1 MPAESNAAVKIAL
14 ACLLLTCA
22 LTAHATDR
30 VAAARQNQAA
40 GLSQLFAAAGVPYPP
55 EELYLR
61 AFKHERELEV
71 WAGAR
76 GQPLKKVKTY
86 PFCAASGELGPKRQ
100 EGDLQVPEGFYTID
114 LFNPRSA
121 YHLSIRVSYPNE
133 SDRLLGRRPLGGAI
147 MVHGNCV
154 SIGCIAIED
163 GPIEE
168 LYILTL
174 DSRAK
179 MGRNVPIHIFPR
191 RLDASGLAELEKLPQ
206 ATEALI
212 AFWRG
217 LEPGW
222 RLFEETQRPPQVAV
236 DPKTGAYRVR
246 PARAPSATPR
256 PRAAQAQPAAGG
268 S

>member
-1 MPAESNAAVKIAL
+1 MPARAE
-14 ACLLLTCA
+14 
-22 LTAHATDR
+22 DR
-30 VAAARQNQAA
+30 VAAARQSKATVVT
-40 GLSQLFAAAGVPYPP
+40 QLFAAAGVAYPP

-86 PFCAASGELGPKRQ
+86 PFCAASGELGPKRR

-114 LFNPRSA
+114 LFNPNSA

-133 SDRLLGRRPLGGAI
+133 SDRILGKRPLGGAI

-163 GPIEE
+163 DPIEE
-168 LYILTL
+168 LYLLTL

-179 MGRNVPIHIFPR
+179 TGRNVPIHIFPR
-191 RLDASGLAELEKLPQ
+191 RLDAAGLAELQKLPQ
-206 ATEALI
+206 ATEALM

-222 RLFEETQRPPQVAV
+222 RLFEETQRPPQVSV
-236 DPKTGAYRVR
+236 DPKTGAYRIR
-246 PARAPSATPR
+246 PTKASAAIPR
-256 PRAAQAQPAAGG
+256 PRAAQGRPAADG

>member
-1 MPAESNAAVKIAL
+1 VKIAIV
-14 ACLLLTCA
+14 CLLLTGA
-22 LTAHATDR
+22 LTVHAKDR
-30 VAAARQNQAA
+30 VAAARQNKSAA
-40 GLSQLFAAAGVPYPP
+40 VSELFANAGVAYPP

-86 PFCAASGELGPKRQ
+86 PFCAASGELGPKRRQ
-100 EGDLQVPEGFYTID
+100 GDLQVPEGFYTID
-114 LFNPRSA
+114 LFNPRSD

-133 SDRLLGRRPLGGAI
+133 SDRILGQQPLGGAI

-191 RLDASGLAELEKLPQ
+191 RLDAAGLAELRKLPH
-206 ATEALI
+206 ATEALL

-222 RLFEETQRPPQVAV
+222 RFFEETQRPPRVSV
-236 DPKTGAYRVR
+236 DPKTGAYHVR
-246 PARAPSATPR
+246 SASPPAATPR
-256 PRAAQAQPAAGG
+256 PGAAQVRPAASGL
-268 S
+268 